1 MVFTDINSWIIRSE
15 VQTLTRVCNESSSF
29 HVPLTS
35 MRWTSPVIHEHC
47 STLGHSITHDKVE
60 VILPEDNTLKRKIKE
75 VVEDGPC
82 LVPDGGLELKTMVQ
96 FSCHVTI
103 LRSSDY
109 NVTLHSLRLMKARRF
124 GWIMS
129 TRRKYFIPLSLKI
142 ILIDKRV

>member
-1 MVFTDINSWIIRSE
+1 MIFTDIYSWIIRSE
-15 VQTLTRVCNESSSF
+15 VQTLTRVCNETSSF

-82 LVPDGGLELKTMVQ
+82 LVPDGGLELKTNYGTV
-96 FSCHVTI
+96 F
-103 LRSSDY
+103 LSSDHPEVKWLQC
-109 NVTLHSLRLMKARRF
+109 NLAFT
-124 GWIMS
+124 S
-129 TRRKYFIPLSLKI
+129 TDESQAICLNYVDSKKI
-142 ILIDKRV
+142 FYTFKSKNYSHW